1 MTFDCVEGCSGQWLQ
16 CAKEILLLNGI
27 DAFQFVTSI
36 KDLLI
41 HGRGKNRNF
50 IITGPDKCA
59 KTFMLK
65 LLKLIFSDSIFENPV
80 NDKYAWVGSE
90 KVKVLL
96 LNDFRWS
103 KDLIPWHDMLLL
115 LECETVKL
123 PAPKNIYS
131 EDIVISADV
140 AIFAASKSSIKHRG
154 PYNASDDRETELMVA
169 RWKNYEFRHQFS
181 PQDQKDLPPCPR
193 CFAKLVFFD

>member
-1 MTFDCVEGCSGQWLQ
+1 MLKVAL
-16 CAKEILLLNGI
+16 AKEVLLLNGI
-27 DAFQFVTSI
+27 DTFRFVTSI

-41 HGRGKNRNF
+41 PGRGKNGNL
-50 IITGPDKCA
+50 IITGPANCG

-65 LLKLIFSDSIFENPV
+65 PLKLAFSDSPFENPA

-90 KVKVLL
+90 KAKVFL

-115 LECETVKL
+115 LEGETVKL

-131 EDIVISADV
+131 EDIVISIDV
-140 AIFAASKSSIKHRG
+140 AILATSQSSIKRRR
-154 PYNASDDRETELMVA
+154 PYNASDDRETEMMRA
-169 RWKNYEFRHQFS
+169 RWKNYEFRQEFS
-181 PQDQKDLPPCPR
+181 SQEQKNLPLCPR
-193 CFAKLVFFD
+193 CFEKVVFFD